1 MLFNCLSNS
10 ESDHLIINPC
20 LPFNYFFCMF
30 YFIFRGIMELLDLM
44 KLDMA
49 NFLVKKYRPHI
60 LQKSVSYEKEK
71 FIQFLELQTSMI
83 LA

>member
-1 MLFNCLSNS
+1 
-10 ESDHLIINPC
+10 
-20 LPFNYFFCMF
+20 
-30 YFIFRGIMELLDLM
+30 MELLDLM